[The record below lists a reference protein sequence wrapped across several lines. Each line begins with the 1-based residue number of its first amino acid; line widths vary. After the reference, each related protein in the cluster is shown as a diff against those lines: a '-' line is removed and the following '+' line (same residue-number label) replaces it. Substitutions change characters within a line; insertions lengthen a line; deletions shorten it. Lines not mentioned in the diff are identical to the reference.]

1 MFLQDFLNLS
11 LFISSQ
17 RLTTK
22 WNATQTLLLF
32 ATNYASRVSFF
43 FTTDKTGRAIVPNVN
58 IFLREVLTLSS
69 FIVRSIYF
77 LSVCIKYRTVV

>member
-1 MFLQDFLNLS
+1 MFLQELLNLS

-17 RLTTK
+17 RLTSK

-43 FTTDKTGRAIVPNVN
+43 LQKTKQEVPNVDR
-58 IFLREVLTLSS
+58 FSREV
-69 FIVRSIYF
+69 
-77 LSVCIKYRTVV
+77 

>member
-1 MFLQDFLNLS
+1 MFLQEFFNLS

-17 RLTTK
+17 RLTSK

-43 FTTDKTGRAIVPNVN
+43 FTTDKTGRAIVPNVDR
-58 IFLREVLTLSS
+58 FLREV
-69 FIVRSIYF
+69 
-77 LSVCIKYRTVV
+77 